1 MSDRK
6 RRKKLIERAAPLIV
20 GGGSA
25 AAGYFLGAPGGALAA
40 FGGQA
45 ATRRI
50 ARSTGATKAE
60 ARKISKRA
68 LRGGL
73 VGGGGGALAAGL
85 VTGFEQ
91 KSFTAG
97 LGGAL
102 GGRVD
107 PLGLGRIFGTSQQT
121 AHTRKMNEL
130 YSSGMYGPQLSEGG
144 SAHAKPV
151 ESGIPGLITSYDQ
164 LGLGPDWSR
173 DRLGK
178 VTGGDR
184 QPKGTATGTH
194 PLGTPAGGGGL
205 VLDSGAAGPEGE
217 TQETG
222 AGGGG
227 KVALVAA
234 ALLALFFLA

>member
-6 RRKKLIERAAPLIV
+6 RRKKLVARAAPIIV
-20 GGGSA
+20 GGGAA

-40 FGGQA
+40 LGGQM

-50 ARSTGATKAE
+50 ARRTGATKAE

-97 LGGAL
+97 IGGAL
-102 GGRVD
+102 GGRID
-107 PLGLGRIFGTSQQT
+107 PLGLGRIFGTSQET
-121 AHTRKMNEL
+121 AKSRQMQEL
-130 YSSGMYGPQLSEGG
+130 YSSGMYGPQVSEGG
-144 SAHAKPV
+144 SANRKPV

-173 DRLGK
+173 GRLGK

-184 QPKGTATGTH
+184 QPKGTATGTA
-194 PLGTPAGGGGL
+194 PLGVPSGGGGL
-205 VLDSGAAGPEGE
+205 VLDSGAASASPEGE
-217 TQETG
+217 APK

-227 KVALVAA
+227 IAIAAA
-234 ALLALFFLA
+234 ALAALLFLG